1 MARLLSLAPIA
12 LREIKVNS
20 LGKSQRNIMGMTEG
34 NIVGQAVMPDR
45 VKEFIHK
52 ELLAEFH

>member
-1 MARLLSLAPIA
+1 LSQASIA